1 MSKFASIFAL
11 ALLALMTGCVSV
23 DEDAARAIGA
33 LKRGDYA
40 SASAW
45 SDELAAESHYSK
57 RLGEAEAGRVH
68 MLSGELDK
76 ADSYFRKAVD
86 AAIDR
91 SEAQPKLKLT
101 DGANLLL
108 ASTITDDRT
117 RQYHLAPY
125 ELNLALEY
133 AILTQEALGKR
144 EDALADAR
152 LAVYVQDTL
161 AEKYGADV
169 AKAESSANAQAKGI
183 CAQSTKDMT
192 AIIAETRNSWENP
205 VLWWLT
211 GVLFEANGELDQAL
225 QSYRKAAAIRADNA
239 VFAADAKRAEAM
251 KGIGKGDA
259 RLIFVCGEGFVASRV
274 ALKVPVPIYTM
285 MSFDIPMYKNAS
297 YYPRQILVN
306 EVGRTATAAS
316 PAINIQS
323 LACRDLKEHLP
334 GIVTRNLTRA
344 ATAASAQAT
353 VNHSG
358 NQYAQ
363 LAVLAGNAVASAI
376 RRADLRSWRTIPKGE
391 QVWSAFVKPGH
402 HQYVVS
408 FGSTAR
414 QIDVELK
421 DGETKIIY
429 VSSME

>member
-1 MSKFASIFAL
+1 MQSRFLSAL
-11 ALLALMTGCVSV
+11 ALLVILTGCVSV

-33 LKRGDYA
+33 MKRGDYA
-40 SASAW
+40 VATAW

-57 RLGEAEAGRVH
+57 RLGEAEAGRVY
-68 MLSGELDK
+68 MLSGDIGKSEQ
-76 ADSYFRKAVD
+76 YFRKAVD
-86 AAIDR
+86 EAIDR

-117 RQYHLAPY
+117 RQYELQPY

-152 LAVYVQDTL
+152 LAVYVQDAL
-161 AEKYGADV
+161 AEQYGADI
-169 AKAESSANAQAKGI
+169 AKSEASANAQAKGI
-183 CAQSTKDMT
+183 CEKSTKDMVE
-192 AIIAETRNSWENP
+192 IMAETRNSWENP

-211 GVLFEANGELDQAL
+211 GVLFEANCEYDQAL
-225 QSYRKAAAIRADNA
+225 QSYRKAAAIRSDNA
-239 VFAADAKRAEAM
+239 VFAADVKRLENKKVISE
-251 KGIGKGDA
+251 KGA
-259 RLIFVCGEGFVASRV
+259 RIVFVCGESFVEARQG
-274 ALKVPVPIYTM
+274 LKVPVPLYTM
-285 MSFDIPMYKNAS
+285 MSFDIPIYKNAT
-297 YYPRQILVN
+297 YFPRQILVN
-306 EVGRTATAAS
+306 EVGKSATAAS

-323 LACRDLKEHLP
+323 LACRDLNEHLP

-344 ATAASAQAT
+344 ATAAAAQAA

-363 LAVLAGNAVASAI
+363 LGVLAFNAAASFI
-376 RRADLRSWRTIPKGE
+376 RKADLRSWRTIPKGE
-391 QVWSAFVKPGH
+391 QVWSTFVRPGH

-414 QIDVELK
+414 QIDVDLK
-421 DGETKIIY
+421 GGETKIIY
-429 VSSME
+429 VNSME

>member
-1 MSKFASIFAL
+1 MNLKSLIITL
-11 ALLALMTGCVSV
+11 VPLVILTGCVSV

-33 LKRGDYA
+33 MKRGDYA
-40 SASAW
+40 VATAW

-57 RLGEAEAGRVH
+57 RLGEAEAGRVY
-68 MLSGELDK
+68 MLSGDIEK
-76 ADSYFRKAVD
+76 SEQYFRKAVD
-86 AAIDR
+86 EAIDR

-117 RQYHLAPY
+117 RQYELQPY

-133 AILTQEALGKR
+133 AILAQEALGKR

-152 LAVYVQDTL
+152 LAVYVQDAL
-161 AEKYGADV
+161 AEQYGADI
-169 AKAESSANAQAKGI
+169 AKAEASANAQAKGI
-183 CAQSTKDMT
+183 CEKSTKDMVE
-192 AIIAETRNSWENP
+192 IMAETRNSWENP

-211 GVLFEANGELDQAL
+211 GVLFEANGEYDQAL
-225 QSYRKAAAIRADNA
+225 QSYRKAAAIRSDNA
-239 VFAADAKRAEAM
+239 VFAADVKRLENKKVISE
-251 KGIGKGDA
+251 KGA
-259 RLIFVCGEGFVASRV
+259 RIVFVCGEGFVEARQG
-274 ALKVPVPIYTM
+274 LKVPVPLYTM
-285 MSFDIPMYKNAS
+285 MSFDIPIYKNAT
-297 YYPRQILVN
+297 YFPRQILVN
-306 EVGRTATAAS
+306 EVGKSATAAS

-323 LACRDLKEHLP
+323 LACRDLNEHLP

-344 ATAASAQAT
+344 ATAAAAQAA

-363 LAVLAGNAVASAI
+363 LGVLAFNAAASFI
-376 RRADLRSWRTIPKGE
+376 RKADLRSWRTIPKGE

-414 QIDVELK
+414 QIDVDLK
-421 DGETKIIY
+421 GGETKIIY
-429 VSSME
+429 VNSME

>member
-1 MSKFASIFAL
+1 MMKFSYLLPL

-40 SASAW
+40 TANAW

-57 RLGEAEAGRVH
+57 RLGEAEAGRVS
-68 MLSGELDK
+68 MISGDLNKSEG
-76 ADSYFRKAVD
+76 YFRKAVD
-86 AAIDR
+86 EAIDR
-91 SEAQPKLKLT
+91 SETQPKLKLT

-117 RQYHLAPY
+117 RQYILAPY

-161 AEKYGADV
+161 ADQYGADV

-183 CAQSTKDMT
+183 CEKSTKDMVE
-192 AIIAETRNSWENP
+192 IMAETRNSWENP

-225 QSYRKAAAIRADNA
+225 QSYRKAAAIRSDNA
-239 VFAADAKRAEAM
+239 VFVDDAKRAEAM
-251 KGIGKGDA
+251 KGVAKSEA
-259 RLIFVCGEGFVASRV
+259 RLVFICGEGFVEARQG
-274 ALKVPVPIYTM
+274 LKVPVPIYTM
-285 MSFDIPMYKNAS
+285 MSFDIPIYKNAT
-297 YYPRQILVN
+297 YYPKRILVN
-306 EVGRTATAAS
+306 EVGKSATAAS

-323 LACRDLKEHLP
+323 LACRDLNEHLP

-344 ATAASAQAT
+344 ATAAAAQAA

-358 NQYAQ
+358 NLFAQ
-363 LAVLAGNAVASAI
+363 LGVLLFNAGASFL
-376 RRADLRSWRTIPKGE
+376 RSADLRSWRTIPKGE

-421 DGETKIIY
+421 GGETKIIY
-429 VSSME
+429 VNSME